1 MKKKIINGIMMVALV
16 AATSTSF
23 VSCKD
28 TNEDVRIE
36 QAAEIAALQ
45 DRLDLLEAQ
54 YGDLNR
60 RVTDLRNDLNK
71 TDANVE
77 RLTLRCDQLEVW
89 LAETFAKLVTSVE
102 INATWNNMTGMV
114 AIPGVKANM
123 LIANYG
129 TAGKGGKFPV
139 EGQLVDADEQL
150 NWNAGTKFGY
160 SEARNTYAG
169 TIYATV
175 NKYINDELVLGD
187 GKFGAQLVKTSG
199 ENIDD
204 YITIGLGNEGKPT
217 DKDLTWG
224 WTRADNNIYE
234 FEIGVKGNP
243 EELGFNILKVEG
255 LKDDLKNIWQKRAS
269 ISAEEFAQAVAKLY
283 YTAVQ
288 GGVGSNMPMYALR
301 LGWTTGKEA
310 KENEIKYKEYDQN
323 GTATEK
329 SIKWTQ
335 PEFMNTAK
343 HFVQSDADLML
354 ATLQPLAFTTKD
366 VPVSITPKVQMTLDE
381 AEKIFNRMVASVNS
395 VVQRAVA
402 AYKGVAPGKNEN
414 EYSLQDMMLTSIVN
428 AANSNEHLTD
438 GTTPTL
444 TAGKIYYVADGTPYP
459 YYIYAISGG
468 TAAPALKYEDD
479 NTTALAARNYIVLNP
494 YFAEYLSTQAN
505 QVNRA
510 IELVQEAMNY
520 AQNGNLFKNKIA
532 DKILNYSASA
542 DKWLGENFNNGLQPT
557 LFAIHGI
564 KNGTK
569 ILQTINS
576 TDVKLN
582 RVSGI
587 KGAPLYVKADGT
599 PVILKATS
607 YTLETFAPIMAK
619 FVTITEVDGKAISA
633 SEAEALSLKD
643 NNFVAKLGHVA
654 YSYID
659 QYAFVPEKGKEYTI
673 LYEAVD
679 YFGNTTSKYYFIK
692 GE

>member
-129 TAGKGGKFPV
+129 TAGRGGKFPV
-139 EGQLVDADEQL
+139 EGQLVDTDEEL
-150 NWNAGTKFGY
+150 NWNEGTKFGY

-175 NKYINDELVLGD
+175 NKYTTDSLTLGD

-224 WTRADNNIYE
+224 WTRADYNNIYE
-234 FEIGVKGNP
+234 FEVGVKGNP

-255 LKDDLKNIWQKRAS
+255 LKDDLKNIWKKRAS

-301 LGWTTGKEA
+301 LGWTTGKKAE
-310 KENEIKYKEYDQN
+310 ENEIKYKEYDQN

-335 PEFMNTAK
+335 PQFMNNAK
-343 HFVQSDADLML
+343 HFAQSDADLLL
-354 ATLQPLAFTTKD
+354 ATLQPLSFTTND
-366 VPVSITPKVQMTLDE
+366 VPVSITPKVQMTLDQAE
-381 AEKIFNRMVASVNS
+381 AIFNRMLASVNS
-395 VVQRAVA
+395 VVSRAVA
-402 AYKGVAPGKNEN
+402 AYKGVAPGKNESDYSLKDMMVSLITNEANKNRSTSGVLNVAGTFNAGQLYYATDTN
-414 EYSLQDMMLTSIVN
+414 EY
-428 AANSNEHLTD
+428 
-438 GTTPTL
+438 
-444 TAGKIYYVADGTPYP
+444 YYAYSSTNCAKLGQYWPE
-459 YYIYAISGG
+459 YISA
-468 TAAPALKYEDD
+468 
-479 NTTALAARNYIVLNP
+479 
-494 YFAEYLSTQAN
+494 QASA
-505 QVNRA
+505 VNRA
-510 IELVQEAMNY
+510 IELVQEVLNY
-520 AQNGNLFKNKIA
+520 ANSGNLFKNKIA
-532 DKILNYSASA
+532 DRILNYSASA

-587 KGAPLYVKADGT
+587 KEAPLYVKADGIT

-619 FVTITEVDGKAISA
+619 FVTVTEVSDGKETKTLTPA
-633 SEAEALSLKD
+633 EAEALSEKVESK
-643 NNFVAKLGHVA
+643 FVAKLGHVST
-654 YSYID
+654 SYID
-659 QYAFVPEKGKEYTI
+659 QYAFIPEKGKKYTI

-679 YFGNTTSKYYFIK
+679 YFGNTRSKYYFIQ